1 MNMQEKINI
10 CIIGAGAI
18 GLAIAAELA
27 SPRRRIFVLER
38 NRTFG
43 LETSSHNSE
52 VIHAGIY
59 NPPGSLKTR
68 LCVEGRPLLYEFC
81 EKYKIAYR
89 RLGKIIVGANV
100 DETREIERL
109 YKQGKEN
116 GVNDLTFLTRAQIKR
131 LEPNVEAV
139 AAFLS
144 PSTGIIDSHGLMQ
157 MFYGLAREYGA
168 DFVFNAEVIG
178 IEKTSNGFEVA
189 ITQAGNTS
197 TLSTTILINAAGL
210 HSDRVAVL
218 AGIDINKTKYRIHY
232 CKGEYF
238 SVSSRLRGAVSRL
251 IYPIPEQAG
260 TGIHICLNLE
270 SNIRL
275 GPSAEYVN
283 TIDYHV
289 DETNKNDFYRA
300 AQRYLPAIQFDDL
313 APDFAGIRP
322 KLQGPGDGFRD
333 FVIQEESAKGLP
345 GLVNLI
351 GIESPGLTASP
362 AIARYVRD
370 ILKKLM

>member
-1 MNMQEKINI
+1 MQDQVDF
-10 CIIGAGAI
+10 CIIGAGI
-18 GLAIAAELA
+18 VGLAIAAELV
-27 SPRRRIFVLER
+27 SPSRRVFIIES

-59 NPPGSLKTR
+59 NPPGALKTR
-68 LCVEGRPLLYEFC
+68 LCIEGRQLLYELC
-81 EKYKIAYR
+81 EKYKINYR
-89 RLGKIIVGANV
+89 RLGKLVVAA
-100 DETREIERL
+100 DAEEAKEIERL
-109 YKQGKEN
+109 YRQGREN

-139 AAFLS
+139 AGFLS

-157 MFYGLAREYGA
+157 MFYGLAREKGT

-189 ITQAGNTS
+189 IKQAASTS
-197 TLSTTILINAAGL
+197 TLSTTILINSAGL
-210 HSDRVAVL
+210 RSDKVAEI
-218 AGIDINKTKYRIHY
+218 AGINIDKAKYGIHY

-270 SNIRL
+270 GNIRL

-283 TIDYHV
+283 AIDYHV
-289 DETNKNDFYRA
+289 DEANKNDFYRA
-300 AQRYLPAIQFDDL
+300 AHRYLPAILLDDL

-333 FVIQEESAKGLP
+333 FVIQEESGKGLP

-370 ILKKLM
+370 ILKGQM